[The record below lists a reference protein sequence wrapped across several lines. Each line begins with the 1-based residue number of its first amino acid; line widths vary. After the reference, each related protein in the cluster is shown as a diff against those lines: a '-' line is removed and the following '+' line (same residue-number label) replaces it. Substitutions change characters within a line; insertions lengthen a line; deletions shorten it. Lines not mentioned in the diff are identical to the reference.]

1 MITDDLKSFL
11 AEWHNDSPTLE
22 VQTSGSTGVPK
33 QLTVRKQQMW
43 QSARLTCEYL
53 GLKHGDRALLCMP
66 LQYIAGKMMAV
77 RSLYAGLDLIVREPS
92 GHPLADV
99 ETPLRFAAMIP
110 LQVYNTLQVPEERKR
125 LCQTDILIIG
135 GGAIDTALE
144 REIQQL
150 PGQVYS
156 TYGMTET
163 LSHIALRRLNGPEA
177 SPWYTPF
184 PSVALSLS
192 EEGTLVIG
200 APLVADE
207 TLVTNDVAEL
217 LPDGRFRILGR
228 RDNIINSGGV
238 KVQIERVEEVLRPM
252 IQTNFVL
259 TSVPDPKFGEAI
271 IMLIEKKRAGN
282 DLLPYEGGD
291 CSLMREEAVP
301 LCGRRVLPYADGG
314 CSLTGI
320 DTLPKYQRPKYV
332 FEVDAIPLTG
342 SGKIDRAACRKL
354 AITLTTND

>member
-1 MITDDLKSFL
+1 MITDDLEQFL
-11 AEWHNDSPTLE
+11 TEWHNDSPTLE
-22 VQTSGSTGVPK
+22 VQTSGSTGAPK
-33 QLTVRKQQMW
+33 RLTVRKEQMW

-53 GLKHGDRALLCMP
+53 GLKEGDRALLCMP
-66 LQYIAGKMMAV
+66 LQYIAGKMMV
-77 RSLYAGLDLIVREPS
+77 IRSLYAGLDLIVREPS

-110 LQVYNTLQVPEERKR
+110 LQVYNTLQVPEERER

-144 REIQQL
+144 RKIQQL

-228 RDNIINSGGV
+228 RDNIINSGGI
-238 KVQIERVEEVLRPM
+238 KVQIEHVEAILRPY
-252 IQTNFVL
+252 IGKPFSL

-271 IMLIEKKRAGN
+271 VLLIEKETPSVRN
-282 DLLPYEGGD
+282 
-291 CSLMREEAVP
+291 
-301 LCGRRVLPYADGG
+301 VLTYARDES
-314 CSLTGI
+314 SLTSEVI
-320 DTLPKYQRPKYV
+320 PHAPVRTSLTEILPNYQRPKYV
-332 FEVDAIPLTG
+332 FEVDALPLTG

-354 AITLTTND
+354 AITLTTNY